1 MNVWDAVAYVYDI
14 LPQRWWLI
22 SYCISGVEKVYC
34 LQRKLNV
41 TISYIFS
48 STRNLYFIQ
57 LPKFPSKYQ
66 NALEEISQP
75 FNFPTYSSPLVVLT
89 VGTRSYFIL
98 LLVLRM
104 CQMTWLGS
112 LYFKKKKNLHT
123 FNLSPTVDT
132 VNLLLW
138 NSASPLLPFCAF

>member
-1 MNVWDAVAYVYDI
+1 MCM
-14 LPQRWWLI
+14 I
-22 SYCISGVEKVYC
+22 SYHRDDGWYHTAYQGWKKFIACKESWMSQFRIYFH
-34 LQRKLNV
+34 LQE
-41 TISYIFS
+41 TFIF
-48 STRNLYFIQ
+48 LQ

-98 LLVLRM
+98 VLVLRM